1 MSNTSAW
8 PGVDSETAARRAGG
22 RRRYNRERQDA
33 AAVRRYLLVQML
45 DERSLDWG
53 AQTQMAE
60 ALGVHRSTICR
71 DLRWLLEDKA
81 RPCQT
86 CGTRLTPEQWKN
98 ADRWEKAQWVST

>member
-1 MSNTSAW
+1 MRTKSWAPTS
-8 PGVDSETAARRAGG
+8 PEIAARRAGG

-33 AAVRRYLLVQML
+33 AAIRRYLLVEML
-45 DERSLDWG
+45 DEHSLEWG
-53 AQTQMAE
+53 AQTAMAE

-71 DLRWLLEDKA
+71 DLQWLLEDKT

-98 ADRWEKAQWVST
+98 ADRWEKAQWSPL